1 MLLNRHRG
9 LAELHHAVALLLV
22 GLFFWIYAE
31 LTIEFL
37 SEFMRLTPETV
48 LMPYFF
54 SVVLG
59 LIVAGRGSDARGWK
73 LTEFTA
79 SDALALATRQV
90 SVVALVVFAMMFA
103 TQDRSI
109 SRLFLGTFLVFTWM
123 GLAMLHVTLPRRLA
137 QLVYGGSA
145 RVPALVLAHTESMP
159 AIEDWWEARR
169 HLGLDVTGFV
179 SWAPLVE
186 GSTPPLRGWLGSAE
200 ELAELIQRSRVGQ
213 VIFWELPEE
222 RESVLRSVEVCQTQG
237 ARVLLRQDI
246 EERLGHRAV
255 SVEVGGQHYFTL
267 HDEPLEEPLNR
278 AMKRAFDIAVAL
290 PVVLLVLPPLALIV
304 WLVQRRQSPGPLLH
318 VRARAGEQRQSFA
331 MLKFRTM
338 HLAAPD
344 ERAEVKQATA
354 DDARVYPFGR
364 FLRRHSLDEFPQFWN
379 VLIGEMSIV
388 GPRPVMPLLD
398 EEFERRAKAYRTR
411 HFVKPGITGLAQSE
425 GFRGEITTS
434 EQLEERVRRDL
445 LYIAEWSIWLDV
457 QITLRTL
464 RQVFVPPRSAY

>member
-1 MLLNRHRG
+1 
-9 LAELHHAVALLLV
+9 LLLV
-22 GLFFWIYAE
+22 GLFFWVYAE
-31 LTIEFL
+31 FTIEFL
-37 SEFMRLTPETV
+37 SEIVRLTPETV
-48 LMPYFF
+48 LMPYFV

-59 LIVAGRGSDARGWK
+59 LLLAGRGAAARGWK
-73 LTEFTA
+73 LAEFTT

-90 SVVALVVFAMMFA
+90 GVVALVVFAMMVA

-109 SRLFLGTFLVFTWM
+109 SRLFLGSFLAFTWM
-123 GLAMLHVTLPRRLA
+123 GLALLHITLPQRLA
-137 QLVYGGSA
+137 ALVYGGGA
-145 RVPALVLAHTESMP
+145 RIPALVLARTASMP
-159 AIEDWWEARR
+159 AIEQWLAGRK
-169 HLGLDVTGFV
+169 HLGLDVTGFA
-179 SWAPLVE
+179 SWELLVR
-186 GSTPPLRGWLGSAE
+186 GSQPPLRGWLGSAE
-200 ELAELIQRSRVGQ
+200 ELAELIQRGRVGQ
-213 VIFWELPEE
+213 VIFWEFPDEPEAV
-222 RESVLRSVEVCQTQG
+222 RRAVEVCQAQG

-278 AMKRAFDIAVAL
+278 AMKRAFDLAVSL
-290 PVVLLVLPPLALIV
+290 PVVVFVLPPLALIV
-304 WLVQRRQSPGPLLH
+304 WLVQRSQSRGPLLH
-318 VRARAGEQRQSFA
+318 IRARAGEQRQSFA

-338 HLAAPD
+338 HVAAPD
-344 ERAEVKQATA
+344 ERAEVRQATA

-379 VLIGEMSIV
+379 VLIGDMSIV

-425 GFRGEITTS
+425 GFRGEITTP
-434 EQLEERVRRDL
+434 EQLDERVRRDL
-445 LYIAEWSIWLDV
+445 QYIAEWSIWLDV

-464 RQVFVPPRSAY
+464 RQVFWPPRSAY

>member
-9 LAELHHAVALLLV
+9 LATLHHAVALLLV
-22 GLFFWIYAE
+22 GLFFWVYAE
-31 LTIEFL
+31 FTIRFL

-48 LMPYFF
+48 LMPYFL

-59 LIVAGRGSDARGWK
+59 LIVAGRGGSARGWK
-73 LTEFTA
+73 LAEFTA
-79 SDALALATRQV
+79 SDALALAARQV
-90 SVVALVVFAMMFA
+90 GVVALVIFAMMFA

-109 SRLFLGTFLVFTWM
+109 SRLFLGTFLVFTWT
-123 GLAMLHVTLPRRLA
+123 GLALLHVVLPRRLA
-137 QLVYGGSA
+137 QLVYGGGA
-145 RVPALVLAHTESMP
+145 RIPALVLARTSSMP
-159 AIEDWWEARR
+159 AIEQWHAGRR
-169 HLGLDVTGFV
+169 HLGLDVTGFA
-179 SWAPLVE
+179 SWEPVAP
-186 GSTPPLRGWLGSAE
+186 GSTPPLRGWLGSA
-200 ELAELIQRSRVGQ
+200 AELGELIERGRVGQ
-213 VIFWELPEE
+213 VIFWELPEDADAV
-222 RESVLRSVEVCQTQG
+222 RRAVEICQTQG

-246 EERLGHRAV
+246 EERLGHPAV

-278 AMKRAFDIAVAL
+278 ALKRAFDIAVSL

-304 WLVQRRQSPGPLLH
+304 WLVQRAQSRGPLLH
-318 VRARAGEQRQSFA
+318 IRARAGEQRQSFA

-338 HLAAPD
+338 HVAPTD

-354 DDARVYPFGR
+354 DDARVYAFGR

-379 VLIGEMSIV
+379 VLIGDMSIV

-398 EEFERRAKAYRTR
+398 AEFERRAKAYRTR

-425 GFRGEITTS
+425 GFRGEITTP
-434 EQLEERVRRDL
+434 EQLDERVRRDL
-445 LYIAEWSIWLDV
+445 RYIAEWSIWLDV